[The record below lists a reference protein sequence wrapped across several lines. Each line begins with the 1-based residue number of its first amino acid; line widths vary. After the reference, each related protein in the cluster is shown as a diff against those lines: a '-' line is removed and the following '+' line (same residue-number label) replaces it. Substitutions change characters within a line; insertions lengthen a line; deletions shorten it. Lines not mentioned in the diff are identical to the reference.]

1 MIGEM
6 FKEILDSEIGIS
18 AFKILLSGLLGA
30 VIGVERESHG
40 QAAGLRTFILVSMGG
55 CLMMMVSLQIAEIY
69 KVLGVESSVRVDPGR
84 IASYAL
90 AGMGFLG
97 AGAIISGKGS
107 VRGLTTAAGMW
118 LTTGIGL
125 SVGAGF
131 YFPAVMVTLVT
142 LVVLYTLR
150 HTKGFVKRDR
160 YIQLEVKC
168 DPFEDRLLEL
178 ESIIQDSVNAKIQW
192 RRYKVSEE
200 GNFIR
205 YSFQI
210 LGKEDQEW
218 YLLVKRL
225 ARLKGVKEVVL
236 KDSRVT

>member
-1 MIGEM
+1 MIE
-6 FKEILDSEIGIS
+6 EILATELMTS
-18 AFKILLSGLLGA
+18 AFKIILSGLLGG
-30 VIGVERESHG
+30 VIGAERESHG

-55 CLMMMVSLQIAEIY
+55 CLMMMVSLQIAEYY
-69 KVLGVESSVRVDPGR
+69 KDLGVESSVRVDPGR

-97 AGAIISGKGS
+97 AGAIITGKGS

-131 YFPAVMVTLVT
+131 YFPAVVVAFVSLI
-142 LVVLYTLR
+142 VLYTLR
-150 HTKGFVKRDR
+150 HTKSFVKRDR
-160 YIQLEVKC
+160 YIHLEVKC
-168 DPFEDRLLEL
+168 EPFEDRLLEL
-178 ESIIQDSVNAKIQW
+178 ESTIQDVVDAKIQW

-200 GNFIR
+200 GNFVR
-205 YSFQI
+205 YSFQL

-225 ARLKGVKEVVL
+225 LKLRGVKEVVL